1 VGSSLKPQQ
10 PVRLVLNLL
19 MLFFLMRMWPVGG
32 RVGLGEGE
40 TLVMSVPFSQF
51 IKRVKQDDV
60 QSVAVD
66 GMHISFSLK
75 PSSLALLGELVCGWP
90 CAATFGALTC

>member
-1 VGSSLKPQQ
+1 
-10 PVRLVLNLL
+10 

-32 RVGLGEGE
+32 RMGLGEGE
-40 TLVMSVPFSQF
+40 TLVMSVPFSEF
-51 IKRVKQDDV
+51 IKRVKHDDV

-75 PSSLALLGELVCGWP
+75 PSSLALPGELLAVDLCDL
-90 CAATFGALTC
+90 CTLVTCPGPFQSSA